1 MNQWNNTVRTLTA
14 TYVCLTALI
23 IIFTFLY
30 AIEGPAVFLK
40 FGVRTAMV
48 VTVLLGHKYFREQ
61 KIIALA
67 FVFTLVSDYFFSIMR
82 VTDIDYPNRELYGML
97 GFLLSYVF
105 LIFAFQRNFKFGK
118 RELAALLPFVAI
130 FTVVLV
136 ILGEYAKGM
145 MLWAAIALG
154 IVLCYTGMTMVVS
167 ISRGYFS
174 RNAAWCIAIAGCI
187 LFASDMVVAFSI
199 FHPDY
204 QGFVLWKENFIWTT
218 YMLGWLL
225 LTHVALSEK
234 LKSGVQNDGKEK
246 TKKVE

>member
-1 MNQWNNTVRTLTA
+1 MNQWNNTVRTLAA

-23 IIFTFLY
+23 VIFTFLY

-48 VTVLLGHKYFREQ
+48 LTVLLGHKYFREQ
-61 KIIALA
+61 KIMAVA
-67 FVFTLVSDYFFSIMR
+67 FVCTLASDYFFSIMR

-105 LIFAFQRNFKFGK
+105 LIAAFQRNFKFGK
-118 RELAALLPFVAI
+118 RELLVLLPFVAV
-130 FTVVLV
+130 FATVLA
-136 ILGEYAKGM
+136 ILGDYAQGV
-145 MLWAAIALG
+145 MLWAAVVLG
-154 IVLCYTGMTMVVS
+154 IVLCYTGMTMVS
-167 ISRGYFS
+167 CLYRGYFTRS
-174 RNAAWCIAIAGCI
+174 AAWCIAVAGCI

-204 QGFVLWKENFIWTT
+204 QGFVLWKETFIWIT

-225 LTHVALSEK
+225 LTHVALSEH
-234 LKSGVQNDGKEK
+234 LTAGVRNSG
-246 TKKVE
+246 KKKRKQVN